1 MKNAESTA
9 AMSNDPTGQPGA
21 IRKVFI
27 CQNGDCAAK
36 DRARALFER
45 LVELRAAAGLDDPDA
60 AGYFKCNLSGCL
72 NVCRDGPVLVVQP
85 DQILYRCPTEKDLEQ
100 IFADHLLGGIP
111 VPGLFT
117 RRKDA

>member
-1 MKNAESTA
+1 MISRNCIVA
-9 AMSNDPTGQPGA
+9 AFLSVA
-21 IRKVFI
+21 
-27 CQNGDCAAK
+27 CCALAPAQETT
-36 DRARALFER
+36 DARALFER
-45 LVELRAAAGLDDPDA
+45 LMELRAAAGLDDPDA

-85 DQILYRCPTEKDLEQ
+85 DQILYRCPSEKDLER

-111 VPGLFT
+111 VSDLFT